1 MEKFG
6 KRRYSLLRFLPLWNQ
21 KGEKNTKSKV
31 EEAQWPTFFKEF
43 LENSK
48 SVV

>member
-6 KRRYSLLRFLPLWNQ
+6 KAKIFTFEIPTFVELDGRKIR
-21 KGEKNTKSKV
+21 KEKV
-31 EEAQWPTFFKEF
+31 EAQWPAFFREF